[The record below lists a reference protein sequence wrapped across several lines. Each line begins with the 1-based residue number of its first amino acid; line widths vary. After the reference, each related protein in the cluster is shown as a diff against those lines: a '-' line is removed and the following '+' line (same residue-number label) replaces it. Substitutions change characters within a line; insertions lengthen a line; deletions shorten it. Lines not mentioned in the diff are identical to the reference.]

1 MLEKKDEKES
11 EPRSELYSE
20 ACGESRCDVTAGV
33 SAILVVVKEVA
44 TSKGAACVLLGRC
57 SGYVGLAWC

>member
-1 MLEKKDEKES
+1 MLEKDEKES
-11 EPRSELYSE
+11 ESRSELYSE
-20 ACGESRCDVTAGV
+20 ACGASRCGVTTGV

-44 TSKGAACVLLGRC
+44 TSEVTTCVLPGRC